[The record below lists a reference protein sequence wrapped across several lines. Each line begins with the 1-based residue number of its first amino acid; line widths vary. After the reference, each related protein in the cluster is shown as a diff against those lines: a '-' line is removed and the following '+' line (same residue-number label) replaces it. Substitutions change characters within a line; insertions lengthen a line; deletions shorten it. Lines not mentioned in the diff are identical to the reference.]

1 VPEGYVMMHPAD
13 AEQYGLAEAEDVA
26 LVSRTGRLRSSLK
39 LSDEVARGTVFA
51 PLNVND
57 APLSVLFENRWTW
70 PRVQVVK

>member
-1 VPEGYVMMHPAD
+1 MIHPAD
-13 AEQYGLAEAEDVA
+13 AERYGLADGDDVA
-26 LVSRTGRLRSSLK
+26 LVSQAGRLRSTLK
-39 LSDEVARGTVFA
+39 VSDEVAPGTVFA